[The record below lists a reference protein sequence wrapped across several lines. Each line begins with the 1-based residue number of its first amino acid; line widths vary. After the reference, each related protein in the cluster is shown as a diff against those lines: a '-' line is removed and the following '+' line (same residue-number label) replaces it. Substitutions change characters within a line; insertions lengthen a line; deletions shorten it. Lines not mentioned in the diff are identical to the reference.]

1 MFGKQLSLF
10 EDWQSSSPEE
20 ATWDLYETGNFD
32 VIKIILSGLA
42 AEVITLNEEE
52 WSTLALAPEAVP
64 IARTLG
70 NSQIVRRLNLAQ
82 SNPASPPGFKL
93 TFKQE
98 VVFYQKQA
106 IGRIQLLFKS
116 ALPGELQAKLAIGSA
131 IDRFLDYLQAVH
143 KIVCL
148 DESDYHVRIF
158 IPGKSLKL
166 NFTKLWDRFL
176 REVAFSAY
184 GNPQYQLPGLV
195 QTFIQMLNTITLSGR
210 GFSTLDLPILTQEQ
224 ATVLAALYRA
234 VVRDVKKRQQE
245 RQKKIEQLQ
254 QELKQG
260 ELKDKDRDSKQKDL
274 HKKQEMQEKEAK
286 KYCEYFQKGFGKI
299 IEEHQAIFEELDA
312 VERELAKPGLGKL
325 EQRKLLKQQEKLGN
339 KIVFSR
345 ESVQQKALLL
355 TRSQGNPFEFVR
367 LDRQEYPGK
376 FHKIEQ
382 VAQSFNKT
390 ATDQINSTRGDIF
403 SQCVLE
409 MYRLLELKSDQLDP
423 LPPPLLSE
431 KPAIWGVRSPGD
443 DSKEFCY
450 SCGIE
455 LDPKTAR
462 WQVLRFMFERPSQR
476 RQSASTEGRPHI
488 CASCAALAFASPLKV
503 TNESLILQLEPA
515 THENPKNFAA
525 KKQKIKEYLRML
537 TNKQLHLSAGR
548 YVVLASDR
556 TSNGDIA
563 SEKLGHVQYALAK
576 VASIFPRE
584 VLADFEFSLIIKG
597 SQLIRLSRRHLTF
610 IKGLMDGYSQSIIE
624 SGKKIKSG
632 QEINMKLGE
641 AIRYVEKDLPAM
653 AEYTVLMKLWEEIRY
668 YVEKDLPAMAEY
680 TLAKLANLEKRR
692 ELEQTRESYANLIQQ
707 DVQGFSMSAN
717 NQLSKR
723 ATLYKDVAALTGLTF
738 AFVQSLKKTA
748 KQSMKLEDAEREV
761 SKIIEKVDDAVA
773 FCYYATL
780 GDENKK
786 SVQARLYRN
795 PENYFI
801 YEQVQRLL
809 AELGIEN
816 REHTDETDKQNQQTW
831 LLFYADDVM
840 RAYAHLAENGYS
852 QDKEWKD
859 LTYQLKLSLYT
870 RFPELVRKL
879 KSKTEKN

>member
-20 ATWDLYETGNFD
+20 ATWDVYETGSFD

-42 AEVITLNEEE
+42 AEVIAFDKTE
-52 WSTLALAPEAVP
+52 WATLAQAPEAVP
-64 IARTLG
+64 IARSLG
-70 NSQIVRRLNLAQ
+70 NSQLVRRLNLAQ
-82 SNPASPPGFKL
+82 IHPESPTEFKL
-93 TFKQE
+93 KFKQE
-98 VVFYQKQA
+98 LVFYQKQK
-106 IGRIQLLFKS
+106 IGIVQILFKS

-148 DESDYHVRIF
+148 DESDYHVRVF
-158 IPGKSLKL
+158 IPGKYPKL
-166 NFTKLWDRFL
+166 NFTQLWEKFL

-184 GNPQYQLPGLV
+184 GNPQHQLPGLV

-210 GFSTLDLPILTQEQ
+210 GFSTLDLPILAQEQ

-234 VVRDVKKRQQE
+234 VVRDVQE
-245 RQKKIEQLQ
+245 RQQKRQNEIERLQ
-254 QELKQG
+254 RELNQG
-260 ELKDKDRDSKQKDL
+260 ELKDKERDSKQKDL
-274 HKKQEMQEKEAK
+274 QKKQEMQEKEAK
-286 KYCEYFQKGFGKI
+286 KYCDLFQKGFGKI
-299 IEEHQAIFEELDA
+299 IEEHQAVFEELDA
-312 VERELAKPGLGKL
+312 VDRELAKPGLGKP

-345 ESVQQKALLL
+345 ESVGQKARLLA
-355 TRSQGNPFEFVR
+355 RSQGNPFELVR
-367 LDRQEYPGK
+367 LDRQEHPGK
-376 FHKIEQ
+376 FQKIEQ

-390 ATDQINSTRGDIF
+390 ATDQINSTVGAIF

-563 SEKLGHVQYALAK
+563 SEKLGQVQYALAK

-584 VLADFEFSLIIKG
+584 VLADFEFSLIIQG
-597 SQLIRLSRRHLTF
+597 SQPIRLTRRHLTF
-610 IKGLMDGYSQSIIE
+610 IKGLMEGYSQSIIE
-624 SGKKIKSG
+624 SGK
-632 QEINMKLGE
+632 EINMKLGE
-641 AIRYVEKDLPAM
+641 AIR
-653 AEYTVLMKLWEEIRY
+653 

-707 DVQGFSMSAN
+707 DVQGFSMCAN

-723 ATLYKDVAALTGLTF
+723 ATLYKDVAALTGLTL
-738 AFVQSLKKTA
+738 AFVQSLERTA

-761 SKIIEKVDDAVA
+761 SKIIEKIDDAVA

-780 GDENKK
+780 GDEKK
-786 SVQARLYRN
+786 TSVQARLYRN
-795 PENYFI
+795 PDNYFI

-809 AELGIEN
+809 AELGIKN

-831 LLFYADDVM
+831 LLLYADDVM
-840 RAYAHLAENGYS
+840 RAYAHFAENGYT
-852 QDKEWKD
+852 QDKEWKE